1 MVSRILKYGWQT
13 KILKMKHIK
22 MSPYSVQPRDWIF
35 VTGHV
40 FLSFAKSLSEN
51 IGKNISKNLS
61 SKYNEKTLD
70 HAKHAKLMHLKLHQ
84 KEWFKR

>member
-40 FLSFAKSLSEN
+40 FLSFAKSLSKN
-51 IGKNISKNLS
+51 IVKNISKNLS
-61 SKYNEKTLD
+61 SKYNQKTLD
-70 HAKHAKLMHLKLHQ
+70 HTRQFTTDALKTSS
-84 KEWFKR
+84 KRAI